1 MKSAVVK
8 RAGVL
13 FGGLGLVWAV
23 SLYAFADASALYALA
38 LTPRR
43 LDGLPGVIGM
53 PFVHGSLWHLVANTL
68 SLIPLAAIVLVRGTR
83 YYLVT
88 VAWIIVAGGLAVWLF
103 GREAVHVG
111 ASGVIFGLV
120 GFLIVRGL
128 YERALTSLMASL
140 AVVLLYGGTIW
151 GIVPQ
156 GGGISWEAHLFGLL
170 AGAAAARVSVGR
182 NDRKRTSGMNA

>member
-1 MKSAVVK
+1 MKTAFAQ
-8 RAGVL
+8 RAAVL

-23 SLYAFADASALYALA
+23 SLYAFADPSAFYFLA

-43 LDGLPGVIGM
+43 VDGLPGVIGM
-53 PFVHGSLWHLVANTL
+53 PFVHGSVWHLVANTV

-83 YYLVT
+83 YYLIT
-88 VAWIIVAGGLAVWLF
+88 VAWIIVVGGLGVWLL
-103 GREAVHVG
+103 GRESFHVG
-111 ASGVIFGLV
+111 ASGLVFGLV

-156 GGGISWEAHLFGLL
+156 GGGVSWEAHLFGLL
-170 AGAAAARVSVGR
+170 AGAATARVFVGQSAR
-182 NDRKRTSGMNA
+182 SRTTGQDA

>member
-1 MKSAVVK
+1 MKSAVVQ
-8 RAGVL
+8 RAAVL

-38 LTPRR
+38 LMPRR
-43 LDGLPGVIGM
+43 VDGLPGVIGM
-53 PFVHGSLWHLVANTL
+53 PFVHGSLWHLVANTM
-68 SLIPLAAIVLVRGTR
+68 SLIPLAAIVLFRGVR

-111 ASGVIFGLV
+111 ASGVVFGLV

-140 AVVLLYGGTIW
+140 AVVVLYGGTIW

-170 AGAAAARVSVGR
+170 AGAATARVFVGL
-182 NDRKRTSGMNA
+182 NDRKRAGGVNA

>member
-1 MKSAVVK
+1 MKSAVVQ
-8 RAGVL
+8 RATVL

-23 SLYAFADASALYALA
+23 SLYAFADAGALYALA

-111 ASGVIFGLV
+111 ASGVVFGLV

-170 AGAAAARVSVGR
+170 AGAATARVFVGLNNR
-182 NDRKRTSGMNA
+182 ERTSGMDA

>member
-1 MKSAVVK
+1 MKSAVVQ
-8 RAGVL
+8 RAAVL
-13 FGGLGLVWAV
+13 FGGLGIVWAV
-23 SLYAFADASALYALA
+23 SLYAFADAGALYALA

-43 LDGLPGVIGM
+43 LDGLAGVIGM
-53 PFVHGSLWHLVANTL
+53 PFVHGSLWHLVANTM
-68 SLIPLAAIVLVRGTR
+68 SLIPLAAIVLFRGVR

-88 VAWIIVAGGLAVWLF
+88 VAWIIVVGGLAVWLF

-111 ASGVIFGLV
+111 ASGVVFGLV

-151 GIVPQ
+151 GIMPQ
-156 GGGISWEAHLFGLL
+156 GGGVSWEAHLFGLL
-170 AGAAAARVSVGR
+170 AGAATARVFVGHR
-182 NDRKRTSGMNA
+182 GRERANDPRA